1 MEEYVKAITSVKP
14 EGPYIL
20 FGYSAGGN
28 LAFEVA
34 KVLIETGHHVSDII
48 FLDSAKSFVL
58 IEEESEDAKKLAE
71 QQDKEFIEENEKL
84 IKGMFGD
91 NQAVIE
97 KAIERMRNYHKYTR
111 SVINSGQINS
121 NIHLIISQQQDNEGE
136 ADLCEGWREATT
148 GEFKVYN
155 GFGSH
160 FDMLSTG
167 YIDKNAAIIKEILE
181 EINQ

>member
-1 MEEYVKAITSVKP
+1 MNAYSIYSFDFIENESRMEEYVKAITSVKP

-121 NIHLIISQQQDNEGE
+121 ISILLYHSSKTMKVKLIYVKDGERQQRESSKYIT
-136 ADLCEGWREATT
+136 DLA
-148 GEFKVYN
+148 V
-155 GFGSH
+155 
-160 FDMLSTG
+160 
-167 YIDKNAAIIKEILE
+167 IL
-181 EINQ
+181 IC